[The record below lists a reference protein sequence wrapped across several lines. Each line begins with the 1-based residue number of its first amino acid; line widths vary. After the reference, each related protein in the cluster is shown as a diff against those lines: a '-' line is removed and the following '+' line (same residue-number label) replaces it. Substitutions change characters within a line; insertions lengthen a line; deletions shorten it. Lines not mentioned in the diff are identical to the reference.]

1 MGSLEVLGAAQLEFA
16 APGAKMVIGGTGL
29 TVAGTATVK
38 ITSGEVELRA
48 PLRCTLQ
55 LQLQRQQRRLLGK
68 RLPLRSSPGKK

>member
-38 ITSGEVELRA
+38 
-48 PLRCTLQ
+48 
-55 LQLQRQQRRLLGK
+55 
-68 RLPLRSSPGKK
+68 

>member
-38 ITSGEVELRA
+38 SAVR
-48 PLRCTLQ
+48 PSS
-55 LQLQRQQRRLLGK
+55 
-68 RLPLRSSPGKK
+68 LPVATRMGFSL